1 MTVYKSIATYLKG
14 KETLLGCTYYPL
26 QAPQNQSSPYCV
38 FSVEDDRPEPT
49 HDGGFQHG
57 QVVVQFDFYATRL
70 ETIDN
75 VVSAFKQHFVGQSLD
90 LSATVTQAYAVTD
103 NEFDGFTEPT
113 NLYIRSIDL
122 NIKYI
127 KNN

>member
-1 MTVYKSIATYLKG
+1 
-14 KETLLGCTYYPL
+14 
-26 QAPQNQSSPYCV
+26 
-38 FSVEDDRPEPT
+38 
-49 HDGGFQHG
+49 
-57 QVVVQFDFYATRL
+57 VVVQFDFYATRL

-75 VVSAFKQHFVGQSLD
+75 VVSAFKEHFVGQSLD